1 MKHYYFR
8 KQRWVIMLSKK
19 NIKDYLEI
27 VFRYKAQY
35 SGYDIYNVYL
45 SFLLT
50 IFLIPICLIL
60 DIILLPFEI
69 GYLIFK
75 KVVKR
80 WVIMNDEIKITMS
93 NGTLTYEITLQ
104 QYAINEN
111 TREWLLKEIKA
122 HLEAIMEDF
131 NERWN
136 KRNIRLFKKR

>member
-1 MKHYYFR
+1 
-8 KQRWVIMLSKK
+8 MLSKK

-80 WVIMNDEIKITMS
+80 
-93 NGTLTYEITLQ
+93 
-104 QYAINEN
+104 
-111 TREWLLKEIKA
+111 
-122 HLEAIMEDF
+122 
-131 NERWN
+131 
-136 KRNIRLFKKR
+136 